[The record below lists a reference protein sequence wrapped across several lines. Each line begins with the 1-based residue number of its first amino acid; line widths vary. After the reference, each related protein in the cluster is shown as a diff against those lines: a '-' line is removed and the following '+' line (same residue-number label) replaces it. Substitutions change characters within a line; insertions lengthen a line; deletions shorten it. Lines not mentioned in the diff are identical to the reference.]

1 MIYRAVHKKKHK
13 ISLHEPFFM
22 FVFSFEFAL
31 NDETMTIIRSRF
43 GLAKN
48 ELRGMMG

>member
-1 MIYRAVHKKKHK
+1 MYK
-13 ISLHEPFFM
+13 PFFM
-22 FVFSFEFAL
+22 FVFSFGFAL
-31 NDETMTIIRSRF
+31 NDETMTITRSRF